1 MVLVAPLM
9 MGVQMETEYRWI
21 SVKVEFCNDIEGEQ
35 CGELCCFNQVKG
47 CPLDTGD
54 DRCVNGN
61 GHFRI
66 VQVD

>member
-1 MVLVAPLM
+1 
-9 MGVQMETEYRWI
+9 METEDRWI

-54 DRCVNGN
+54 DRCVKGN